1 MGPRLRRPCWLL
13 SLLGLLS
20 MAKGPLAL
28 AQQRPPSPLLLR
40 SLEAFARDVQ
50 RLDQTVPDENPAAP
64 PSPLSAAE
72 LQAIDLP
79 APSALALPNQASAL
93 TVQRRVL
100 LSLPQALALAVR
112 NDPDLAE
119 QVAAVRERQGLL
131 AAVQGR
137 LLPELGLA
145 VGGAFS
151 QLRASSVVWQDNA
164 GLYPADSPFLVEPN
178 GRNTIQ
184 TNLGLGSAALR
195 LDYELLSFERSAA
208 LGQFG
213 ASLGEARQR
222 YANRVRQLQL
232 EVSEAY
238 YGLQLADQ
246 LWRIRQA
253 VTLNDTVVR
262 DQVAALKAS
271 GLVPRVDLLRAEAD
285 LQQGRFRLSQADA
298 QRLSRQRQ
306 LSNLINVPFDVTLV
320 APEAIRLLPPWPLD
334 LQQTLMRGWT
344 QNPQLLALQQARQA
358 LLLQAD
364 RQAASLLPSLRLFAQ
379 AGVADGLATR
389 PVVQLEGC
397 CSESVIPQVN
407 TGSADW
413 AAGVS
418 LNWKLF
424 DGGVSA
430 GQVSASRAAAQR
442 TEQAS
447 ARERNAIRQRLES
460 AYFDHTASLDQI
472 LAARAAYRAAREA
485 FRDVRARYQLGL
497 ADYTDVSDTIRR
509 LTEAMEARAEAV
521 TLANVSYARLLRELL
536 PVSDRPDQSV
546 VLPLVLP

>member
-1 MGPRLRRPCWLL
+1 MLRRYWWFILL
-13 SLLGLLS
+13 ALSS
-20 MAKGPLAL
+20 MAMLQPAA
-28 AQQRPPSPLLLR
+28 AQQRPPSRLLLR
-40 SLEAFARDVQ
+40 SLEGFARDVQ
-50 RLDQTVPDENPAAP
+50 QLDQAVPDENHASP
-64 PSPLSAAE
+64 PPPLSETE
-72 LQAIDLP
+72 LQALDLP
-79 APSALALPNQASAL
+79 APSALALPMQVAAV
-93 TVQRRVL
+93 TTQRRVR

-119 QVAAVRERQGLL
+119 QVAAVQERQGLL

-137 LLPELGLA
+137 LLPELGLV

-151 QLRASSVVWQDNA
+151 QLRTSNVVWQDNA
-164 GLYPADSPFLVEPN
+164 ALYSADSPFLVKPN

-184 TNLGLGSAALR
+184 TNLGLGYAALR
-195 LDYELLSFERSAA
+195 VDYELLSFERTAA
-208 LGQFG
+208 LGQLG
-213 ASLGEARQR
+213 ASLAEARQR

-232 EVSEAY
+232 DVSEAY

-246 LWRIRQA
+246 SWRIRQA
-253 VTLNDTVVR
+253 VTRNDTVVR
-262 DQVAALKAS
+262 DQVAALKAI

-285 LQQGRFRLSQADA
+285 LQQGRYRLSQADA

-334 LQQTLMRGWT
+334 LQQTLIRGWT
-344 QNPQLLALQQARQA
+344 DNPQLLALQQARQA

-364 RQAASLLPSLRLFAQ
+364 RQAARLLPSLRLFAQ
-379 AGVADGLATR
+379 AGVANALTTR
-389 PVVQLEGC
+389 PVVNLEGC
-397 CSESVIPQVN
+397 CAESVIPQLN
-407 TGSADW
+407 TVSADW
-413 AAGVS
+413 AAGLS

-424 DGGVSA
+424 DGGVTA
-430 GQVSASRAAAQR
+430 GEVSASRAAAQR

-472 LAARAAYRAAREA
+472 IAARAAYRAAREA

-509 LTEAMEARAEAV
+509 FTEAMEARAESV

-536 PVSDRPDQSV
+536 PVSDRPGQLV
-546 VLPLVLP
+546 ELPLVLP

>member
-1 MGPRLRRPCWLL
+1 MRRWLL
-13 SLLGLLS
+13 TVLSAAALLP
-20 MAKGPLAL
+20 AVQ
-28 AQQRPPSPLLLR
+28 AQQRPASPVLLR
-40 SLEAFARDVQ
+40 SLEGFARDVQ
-50 RLDQTVPDENPAAP
+50 QLDQALPDALGSGPAAP
-64 PSPLSAAE
+64 VSAAE
-72 LQAIDLP
+72 LQGLDLP
-79 APSALALPNQASAL
+79 APAPLALPQQAAGL
-93 TVQRRVL
+93 AIQRQVS

-137 LLPELGLA
+137 LLPELGLGL
-145 VGGAFS
+145 GGAFS
-151 QLRASSVVWQDNA
+151 QLRASNVVWQDNA
-164 GLYPADSPFLVEPN
+164 GLYPAGSPFLVQPN
-178 GRNTIQ
+178 GRNLIQ

-208 LGQFG
+208 LGQLA
-213 ASLGEARQR
+213 ASLAEARQR
-222 YANRVRQLQL
+222 YGNRVRQLQL

-253 VTLNDTVVR
+253 VTRNDTVVR
-262 DQVAALKAS
+262 DQVLALKAS
-271 GLVPRVDLLRAEAD
+271 GLVPRVDLLRAEAE
-285 LQQGRFRLSQADA
+285 LQQSRFRLSQADA
-298 QRLSRQRQ
+298 RRLSRQRQ
-306 LSNLINVPFDVTLV
+306 LSNLINVPFDVTLL

-334 LQQTLMRGWT
+334 LQQTLLRGLID
-344 QNPQLLALQQARQA
+344 NPQLLALQQARQA
-358 LLLQAD
+358 LLRQAD
-364 RQAASLLPSLRLFAQ
+364 RQAAALLPSLRLFAQ
-379 AGVADGLATR
+379 AGVADGLTTR
-389 PVVQLEGC
+389 PVVKLEGC
-397 CSESVIPQVN
+397 CSEAVIPQLN
-407 TGSADW
+407 SSGADW
-413 AAGVS
+413 AAGVN

-430 GQVSASRAAAQR
+430 GLVSASRAAAQR

-460 AYFDHTASLDQI
+460 AYFDHTASLEQI

-497 ADYTDVSDTIRR
+497 ANYTDVSDTIRR

-536 PVSDRPDQSV
+536 PVPDRPGQSV

>member
-1 MGPRLRRPCWLL
+1 MGRAWF
-13 SLLGLLS
+13 
-20 MAKGPLAL
+20 LAL
-28 AQQRPPSPLLLR
+28 LAAAPLPPAVQAQQRPPSPVLLR
-40 SLEAFARDVQ
+40 SLEGFARDVQ
-50 RLDQTVPDENPAAP
+50 QLDQAVPDAVDSGPAAAV
-64 PSPLSAAE
+64 SAAE
-72 LQAIDLP
+72 LQDLALPPP
-79 APSALALPNQASAL
+79 AALALPQQAAAL
-93 TVQRRVL
+93 TIQRRVP

-145 VGGAFS
+145 LGGRFS
-151 QLRASSVVWQDNA
+151 QLRATNVVWQDNA
-164 GLYPADSPFLVEPN
+164 GLYPAGSPFLVKPN
-178 GRNTIQ
+178 GSNWIQ

-208 LGQFG
+208 LGQLG

-253 VTLNDTVVR
+253 VTRNDTVVR

-271 GLVPRVDLLRAEAD
+271 GLVPRLDLLRAEAA
-285 LQQGRFRLSQADA
+285 LQQSRFRLSQADA
-298 QRLSRQRQ
+298 QRLSRQRH
-306 LSNLINVPFDVTLV
+306 LSNLINLPFDVTLV

-334 LQQTLMRGWT
+334 LQQTLLRGLID
-344 QNPQLLALQQARQA
+344 NPQLLALQQARQA
-358 LLLQAD
+358 LLRQAD
-364 RQAASLLPSLRLFAQ
+364 RQAAALLPSLRLFAQ
-379 AGVADGLATR
+379 AGVADGLTTR
-389 PVVQLEGC
+389 PVVKLDGC
-397 CSESVIPQVN
+397 CSEAVIPQLN
-407 TGSADW
+407 SSASDW
-413 AAGVS
+413 AAGIS

-430 GQVSASRAAAQR
+430 GLVSASRAAAQR

-460 AYFDHTASLDQI
+460 AYFDHTASLEQI

-497 ADYTDVSDTIRR
+497 ASYTDVSDTIRR
-509 LTEAMEARAEAV
+509 LTEAMEARSEAI

-536 PVSDRPDQSV
+536 PVPDRPDQSV
-546 VLPLVLP
+546 ELPLVLP

>member
-1 MGPRLRRPCWLL
+1 MVRRCWWFCLLVLLPMARLGPV
-13 SLLGLLS
+13 S
-20 MAKGPLAL
+20 
-28 AQQRPPSPLLLR
+28 AQQRPPSPMLLR
-40 SLEAFARDVQ
+40 SLEGFARDVQ
-50 RLDQTVPDENPAAP
+50 ELDQAFPDDSHAAP
-64 PSPLSAAE
+64 PLPLSEIE
-72 LQAIDLP
+72 LQALDLP
-79 APSALALPNQASAL
+79 APSALALPKQAADV
-93 TVQRRVL
+93 TTQRRVL

-119 QVAAVRERQGLL
+119 QVAAVQERQGLL

-137 LLPELGLA
+137 LLPELGVA
-145 VGGAFS
+145 VGGSFS
-151 QLRASSVVWQDNA
+151 QQRVSNVVWKDNA
-164 GLYPADSPFLVEPN
+164 ALYPADSPFLVQPN

-184 TNLGLGSAALR
+184 TNLGLGYAALR
-195 LDYELLSFERSAA
+195 VDYELLSFERTAA
-208 LGQFG
+208 LGQLG
-213 ASLGEARQR
+213 ASLEEARQR

-246 LWRIRQA
+246 SWRIRQA
-253 VTLNDTVVR
+253 VTRNDTVVR
-262 DQVAALKAS
+262 DQVAALKDI

-285 LQQGRFRLSQADA
+285 LQQGRYRLSQADA

-334 LQQTLMRGWT
+334 LQQTLIRGWT
-344 QNPQLLALQQARQA
+344 DNPQLLALQQARQA

-379 AGVADGLATR
+379 AGVANVLTTR
-389 PVVQLEGC
+389 PVVDLEGC
-397 CSESVIPQVN
+397 CSESVIPQFKTV
-407 TGSADW
+407 SADW
-413 AAGVS
+413 AAGIS

-430 GQVSASRAAAQR
+430 GEVSASRAAAQR
-442 TEQAS
+442 TELAS
-447 ARERNAIRQRLES
+447 ARERNAIRQRLEH

-472 LAARAAYRAAREA
+472 LAARAAYHAAREA
-485 FRDVRARYQLGL
+485 FRDIRARYQLGL
-497 ADYTDVSDTIRR
+497 ADYTDVSNTIRQ
-509 LTEAMEARAEAV
+509 LTEAMEARAESV

-536 PVSDRPDQSV
+536 PVSDRSDQVV